1 VTAQQDAP
9 QNAPQN
15 AQQKP
20 AGAKVPEVVG
30 GVLRLANDVHG
41 LARGA
46 GRPDLTAPLAEQAG
60 RWKEATATVVLAGA
74 QKRGKSRLLNCL
86 VGHPDLLPVDA
97 DIATHTQVAV
107 VRGPGLRVTVQ
118 RTDGSSTEVDPAEL
132 PAYASVLGDPSV
144 LRDVTGLEVTV
155 DEPLLD
161 GLRLVDTPGVD
172 SLTLGHRHATM
183 GALARA
189 DALLFAVS
197 AQDQPILRHELE
209 FLAEAADR
217 IHAVAFVLT
226 KVEDSTSWRELL
238 RENRER
244 LHRFCGPD
252 GPGLSPE
259 VVARLRE
266 APWLPVSA
274 KLGEAALALEAAG
287 HAERAAARLER
298 SGLPA
303 LRRHVRRY
311 AERRELVRAGGVLAL
326 ALGALRALSEPE
338 QDRAAGGEIDDVEA
352 RRRAVDDDIAALGA
366 LRRERRRRSID
377 HALIGRRIG
386 NRARARLDSYRRTY
400 EREIGENTTP
410 KAVAAYAAGL
420 PESLERTFA
429 AAWQEIVGD
438 TQRTVAEALPEY
450 LRGMGVDPA
459 ELDEVQLRAPVR
471 GPDSLQAEGAGGK
484 FDLIG
489 EGMPALMMASSMGI
503 LSSHLPFLL
512 VLGPVAPI
520 AIGAALAGTLLAHR
534 RRVAEATRNRAALTK
549 ALGDAFSVA
558 SGEMVLAVEQAVS
571 AWRAS
576 AEQAVDT
583 AFAARQQELDVRRRE
598 LAATAAQDAAER
610 KRAAATAEERL
621 AALTAAT
628 RKAEDLRTTLTAA
641 LRAGS

>member
-1 VTAQQDAP
+1 MTEAV
-9 QNAPQN
+9 
-15 AQQKP
+15 KP
-20 AGAKVPEVVG
+20 PEVVG
-30 GVLRLANDVHG
+30 GVLRLANEVHG

-46 GRPDLTAPLAEQAG
+46 GRADLSGPLAEQAG
-60 RWKEATATVVLAGA
+60 RWKDGTTTVVLAGA

-107 VRGPGLRVTVQ
+107 LHGPALRVTVQ
-118 RTDGSSTEVDPAEL
+118 RTDGSATAVDPAEL
-132 PAYASVLGDPSV
+132 PSYASVLGDPAV
-144 LRDVTGLEVTV
+144 LREVTGLEVTL

-252 GPGLSPE
+252 GPGLDPA
-259 VVARLRE
+259 VAARLVE

-311 AERRELVRAGGVLAL
+311 VERRELVRAGGVLAL
-326 ALGALRALSEPE
+326 ALAGLRALAEPE
-338 QDRAAGGEIDDVEA
+338 EDRAAGGEIDEVEA
-352 RRRAVDDDIAALGA
+352 RRAAVDADLAALAA
-366 LRRERRRRSID
+366 LRRERRRRAID
-377 HALIGRRIG
+377 HALLGRQIG
-386 NRARARLDSYRRTY
+386 NRARARLDGYRRTY
-400 EREIGENTTP
+400 EREIGELTTP
-410 KAVAAYAAGL
+410 KAVAGYAETL
-420 PESLERTFA
+420 PGSIERTFR
-429 AAWQEIVGD
+429 AAWQEIAAD
-438 TQRTVAEALPEY
+438 TERTVTAALPAY
-450 LRGMGVDPA
+450 LQEMGVDPA
-459 ELDEVQLRAPVR
+459 ELDAVQLTAPVS
-471 GPDSLQAEGAGGK
+471 GPGTLHADGPGGR
-484 FDLIG
+484 FDLVG
-489 EGMPALMMASSMGI
+489 EGMPAMMMAGSMGL
-503 LSSHLPFLL
+503 LSSHLFGLL
-512 VLGPVAPI
+512 AIGGAAAVLGPL
-520 AIGAALAGTLLAHR
+520 AIGGALAGTLLAHR
-534 RRVAEATRNRAALTK
+534 RRVAEAARNRAALTK
-549 ALGDAFSVA
+549 ALGDAFAVA
-558 SGEMVLAVEQAVS
+558 SGEMVLAVEQATA

-583 AFAARQQELDVRRRE
+583 AFAARQQELDARRRE

-610 KRAAATAEERL
+610 RRAATAAEERL
-621 AALTAAT
+621 T
-628 RKAEDLRTTLTAA
+628 A
-641 LRAGS
+641 LRAAQEKATALRADLAKALRA